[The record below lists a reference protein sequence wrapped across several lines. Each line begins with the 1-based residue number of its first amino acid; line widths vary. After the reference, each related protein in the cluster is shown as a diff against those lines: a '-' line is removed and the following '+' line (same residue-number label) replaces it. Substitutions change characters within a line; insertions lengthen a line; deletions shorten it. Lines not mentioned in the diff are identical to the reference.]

1 MPALEKDELNKGVLR
16 LSETRNNWLFVIS
29 AFFQMDR
36 EKVCA
41 LSPYCDQVTM
51 MSVLRAYLGI
61 ILENRSET
69 AFYLRPGK
77 SSHQPVD
84 QSTILKKQK
93 GRDALNCVL
102 RSGERVFIHV

>member
-1 MPALEKDELNKGVLR
+1 MG
-16 LSETRNNWLFVIS
+16 
-29 AFFQMDR
+29 R

-41 LSPYCDQVTM
+41 VLKYCDQVTM
-51 MSVLRAYLGI
+51 TSILRVLLGI

-84 QSTILKKQK
+84 QATILKKQE
-93 GRDALNCVL
+93 GRDALNGVL
-102 RSGERVFIHV
+102 RSGQGVFIHV

>member
-1 MPALEKDELNKGVLR
+1 MPALEKDGLKKGVHR
-16 LSETRNNWLFVIS
+16 LSERRRNWLFVFS
-29 AFFQMDR
+29 AFFQMGR

-41 LSPYCDQVTM
+41 VLPYCGQVTM
-51 MSVLRAYLGI
+51 TSVLWAQLGI

-93 GRDALNCVL
+93 GRDALNGVL
-102 RSGERVFIHV
+102 RSGQRVFIHV